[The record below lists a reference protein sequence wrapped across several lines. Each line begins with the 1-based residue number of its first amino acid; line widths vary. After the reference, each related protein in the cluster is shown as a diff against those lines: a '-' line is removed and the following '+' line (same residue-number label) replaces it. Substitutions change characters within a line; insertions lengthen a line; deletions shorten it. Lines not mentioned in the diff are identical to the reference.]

1 MDSVEELV
9 AAVDAAFVETGRGL
23 SGWGHPHP
31 DRMPLDEE
39 YSRVTNPQRWRILAA
54 RAEAWFE
61 ALVAAGLA
69 EIEADAEVTWQ
80 EPSRITA
87 ARTIRAVPRAPGTIP
102 LVVAMYRLDEAG
114 GPAVVVG
121 AGNPTI
127 VVALAP
133 DCACD
138 ACDSG
143 SQGALDEL
151 DEYMLCVVTGTY
163 RKLWRGRRE
172 ITVYSE
178 HHMGWSGFHRRRVSL
193 RRFMGGRFTASPAAA
208 TNGYFTTTSCKSKFR
223 WLYALRSV
231 ILQKPRRRGNDRNKV
246 KKILARPKGW
256 HQIHGS
262 SWLSGNGQQ

>member
-1 MDSVEELV
+1 M

-23 SGWGHPHP
+23 SGWRDPHP
-31 DRMPLDEE
+31 DRMPLEEE
-39 YSRVTNPQRWRILAA
+39 YSRVTNPQRWKILAA

-61 ALVAAGLA
+61 ALAAAGLA
-69 EIEADAEVTWQ
+69 EIEAGSEVAWQ
-80 EPSRITA
+80 EPPRITA

-151 DEYMLCVVTGTY
+151 DEYMLSVVTGAY

-178 HHMGWSGFHRRRVSL
+178 AHMGRSGFHRRRVSL
-193 RRFMGGRFTASPAAA
+193 GRFVGGRFTASPTAA
-208 TNGYFTTTSCKSKFR
+208 TKDLFTTKNYSTYQLK
-223 WLYALRSV
+223 LRR
-231 ILQKPRRRGNDRNKV
+231 LNTLRRAIAKKLGRGGSHDSEHK
-246 KKILARPKGW
+246 KLEKILARPRGW
-256 HQIHGS
+256 HQVHGS
-262 SWLSGNGQQ
+262 SWLEGNNQQ